1 MLRTPDILAQFLNIA
16 EMLASL
22 GRQSEAEDTYRTLL
36 EQNSDNLAYYR
47 GFLRTKG
54 FDISVYFTLAAAET
68 HRL

>member
-1 MLRTPDILAQFLNIA
+1 
-16 EMLASL
+16 MLASL